1 MRHWDEWTKA
11 KTLTID
17 DKDKDLVT
25 LIMEIQYYTQR
36 LYFGKYAENYF
47 NERKSDFKEKS
58 LLGTDPQLLDLAL
71 RLPEKF
77 KRQDA
82 EKICSMGKTSVVS
95 ILNRLVLD
103 GYIVRSGNARNV
115 VYKKTDKLLK
125 K

>member
-17 DKDKDLVT
+17 NKDKDLVT

-58 LLGTDPQLLDLAL
+58 LLGADPQLLDLAL
-71 RLPEKF
+71 KLPEVC
-77 KRQDA
+77 KRTEVEEFWGFRR
-82 EKICSMGKTSVVS
+82 EKCRSL
-95 ILNRLVLD
+95 LNRLCMD
-103 GYIVRSGNARNV
+103 GYLKKESKGRYT
-115 VYKKTDKLLK
+115 VYRKTDKLK
-125 K
+125 P